1 MEIQAKA
8 VGVTGPHGPLLRP
21 TSLRV
26 APGQVALVTGEPGAG
41 HTVLAL
47 TLAGR
52 MRPHEGAVL
61 LDGRTNESGLRAGVA
76 VVDAPGVTE
85 PEGSLRLRDVIGEE
99 LAMAGAPANRR
110 AVREWLAE
118 RGCEQ
123 HADSRFE
130 TVPSTART
138 RLLVESAA
146 TRPGVG
152 VLVMDCPDRHTD
164 DPHAW
169 WALARQ
175 QAELGLAVVALCTE
189 TSSRLLG
196 IPAARLGSQEQPPPL
211 AVHVR
216 HGKHEAQEMA
226 Q

>member
-1 MEIQAKA
+1 MQIQAKA

-61 LDGRTNESGLRAGVA
+61 LDGRTNAAGLRAGVA

-85 PEGSLRLRDVIGEE
+85 PDGSLRLRDVIGEE
-99 LAMAGAPANRR
+99 LAMAGLRAGRK
-110 AVREWLAE
+110 AVRGWLAE
-118 RGCEQ
+118 RDAEQ
-123 HADSRFE
+123 HADARFE
-130 TVPSTART
+130 TVPATTRT

-146 TRPGVG
+146 ARPGVG
-152 VLVMDCPDRHTD
+152 ALVLDCPDRHTD

-169 WALARQ
+169 WALARR
-175 QAELGLAVVALCTE
+175 QAEEGMAVIALCTE

-196 IPAARLGSQEQPPPL
+196 IPAARLGCQEQPPAL
-211 AVHVR
+211 TVHR
-216 HGKHEAQEMA
+216 KHEAQEMT